1 VAGGKWRNLQTCKPA
16 TCKPAL
22 PTNHQSLFSEETME
36 EPPFTFRVIDL
47 KQFVYCPRV
56 LYYQTVLP
64 DVRPITYKMEAG
76 IEAHHAAAGREKRR
90 SLRTYGMEN
99 GRRAFNVPVY
109 NPALMLSG
117 EVDMVIETDTE
128 LIPVDYKQAKKVGS
142 HHKLQLMAY
151 GRLLETADPQN
162 TKAVNRG
169 FIYLI
174 PLLEAV
180 QRAGHHAPDCP
191 TAAVPT
197 PGRQPGAVRGL

>member
-1 VAGGKWRNLQTCKPA
+1 
-16 TCKPAL
+16 
-22 PTNHQSLFSEETME
+22 ME

-76 IEAHHAAAGREKRR
+76 IEAHQAAAGREKRR
-90 SLRTYGMEN
+90 SLRTYGLAN
-99 GRRAFNVPVY
+99 GRRTFNVPVY

-162 TKAVNRG
+162 PKTVKRG
-169 FIYLI
+169 FLYLI
-174 PLLEAV
+174 PSRKTVEVRFTPQLRRRLDNAL
-180 QRAGHHAPDCP
+180 HAMRQIAQQQQFPSPAASPAQCVDCEFRRFCGD
-191 TAAVPT
+191 T
-197 PGRQPGAVRGL
+197 L